1 MKFVTLLGRIILGGY
16 FLMSGLNHFL
26 QAQQMSGYAA
36 SKGVPMPTI
45 AVLVAGALIV
55 AGGALVLLGY
65 KVRVGAWLIIAFLV
79 PVTFMMHNFW
89 AVAPEMKQAEMI
101 NFMKNMGLIGATL
114 MIAGVRSWPL
124 GLEKSGTAEPVAAL

>member
-1 MKFVTLLGRIILGGY
+1 MKFLTLLGRIIFGGY
-16 FLMSGLNHFL
+16 FLSSGINHFL
-26 QAQQMSGYAA
+26 ETQMMSGYAA

-65 KVRVGAWLIIAFLV
+65 KVRWAAWLIILFLV

-89 AVAPEMKQAEMI
+89 AVDPEMKQSEMI
-101 NFMKNMGLIGATL
+101 NFMKNIGLIGASL

-124 GLEKSGTAEPVAAL
+124 GLEKSGAPESE